1 MKVVEDRSFKYFGV
15 FGVPWPYIPLSL
27 IVKSDLE
34 LELEQRNEIR
44 RERRQLVLGDFT
56 RA

>member
-15 FGVPWPYIPLSL
+15 FGVSWPYIPLSL

-34 LELEQRNEIR
+34 LELEQRNEIK
-44 RERRQLVLGDFT
+44 REKRQLVLGDST